1 MEICLYSLSQLLH
14 NTRKPNPHVKEAQ
27 RFPWQWEAHASPF
40 KVGWTPG
47 PRRAGPE
54 KSRLLALSLGR
65 GAGTHVPEFGFQF
78 VDGVR
83 WGSKGNIMSN
93 PHHLH

>member
-1 MEICLYSLSQLLH
+1 MEIYLYSLSQLLH
-14 NTRKPNPHVKEAQ
+14 NTRKPNPHFKEAQ
-27 RFPWQWEAHASPF
+27 RFPWQWEAHASSF
-40 KVGWTPG
+40 KVSWIPG

-65 GAGTHVPEFGFQF
+65 GVGTHPPEFGFQF

-83 WGSKGNIMSN
+83 WEWKGNIMIN